1 MLTANDIKRL
11 RSLKEKSVRDK
22 EGLFVAEGERAI
34 REIYAAGIEPIEYYS
49 VSDGDIT
56 PSQLERIS
64 SLKTPQGSFAVFH
77 KPESMYKSI
86 PENKL
91 SIVLDGI
98 QDPGNLGT
106 IIRTADWFGI
116 DSIYASP
123 MTADCF
129 NPKVVQSTMGAI
141 ARVHVTYLDIQ
152 SLLSNAKIPI
162 YGTFMDN
169 AENIY
174 HTKLPSSALL
184 VLGNEGNGIS
194 PQVEALVTNR
204 ITIPHGSGPHVE
216 SLNVSVAA
224 AIAISEFIKNSGH

>member
-11 RSLKEKSVRDK
+11 RSLKEKSVRDDQ
-22 EGLFVAEGERAI
+22 GLFVAEGDRAI
-34 REIYAAGIEPIEYYS
+34 CEIKGAGLSPVEYYS
-49 VSDGDIT
+49 VPDGTIT
-56 PSQLERIS
+56 RQELERIS
-64 SLKTPQGSFAVFH
+64 SLKTPQGSFAVFR
-77 KPESMYKSI
+77 KPKLKTTTA
-86 PENKL
+86 PVDKL

-116 DSIYASP
+116 DYIFASSA
-123 MTADCF
+123 TADCF

-141 ARVHVTYLDIQ
+141 ARVQVIYTDLTE
-152 SLLSNAKIPI
+152 LLGSTPFPI
-162 YGTFMDN
+162 YGTFMED

-174 HTKLPSSALL
+174 QSKLSSPALL

-194 PQVEALVTNR
+194 AEVEKLITKR
-204 ITIPHGSGPHVE
+204 ITIPHGERAHVE

-224 AIAISEFIKNSGH
+224 AIAISEFTRELP